1 MASSEPLENRDDD
14 REFVYWIDTENR
26 VVKVN
31 EAWRDFAKENQAGHL
46 REKTVKPAP
55 LWSFIQGREM
65 KYMFGVM
72 LDKVRR
78 GEGPLVVP
86 FRCDA
91 PDRRRFMEQT
101 IKRTEDGL
109 VEVRCRMLKE
119 EVREPMALLAE
130 TGERTDQLI
139 YCCGWCKK
147 FEVSTGKWVEVE
159 VVVQERSLFS
169 EVDLPLISH
178 GACPECV
185 DQITRLME

>member
-1 MASSEPLENRDDD
+1 MASSEPLGNKKDE
-14 REFVYWIDTENR
+14 REFVYWIDTRNQ

-31 EAWRDFAKENQAGHL
+31 EAWSEFAQENQAGHL
-46 REKTVKPAP
+46 SEEAVKPAP
-55 LWSFIQGREM
+55 LWSFIQGLEM
-65 KYMFGVM
+65 RYMFEVM

-119 EVREPMALLAE
+119 EVRESMALLAE
-130 TGERTDQLI
+130 TGERTNQLI

-147 FEVSTGKWVEVE
+147 FELSIGKWVEVE
-159 VVVQERSLFS
+159 VVVKELSLFS
-169 EVDLPLISH
+169 EVNLPRISH
-178 GACPECV
+178 GVCPECV
-185 DQITRLME
+185 HQITRLME